1 MPEIDLPTVIFALVA
16 LFVAWKL
23 RSVLGMRQDS
33 ERPGELMAPLR
44 RAPGP
49 ASAPVAQPDAAPS
62 APISRL
68 PRTVGKASPSP
79 IRRSGAA
86 STPLSARIAAFRRKP
101 FWPALAAPTTW
112 SSMLSPPAI
121 PTPSKA

>member
-33 ERPGELMAPLR
+33 ERPGGLLAPLR

-49 ASAPVAQPDAAPS
+49 ASAPVAPPDAAAACAGFAARGGS
-62 APISRL
+62 L
-68 PRTVGKASPSP
+68 E
-79 IRRSGAA
+79 RR
-86 STPLSARIAAFRRKP
+86 R
-101 FWPALAAPTTW
+101 
-112 SSMLSPPAI
+112 
-121 PTPSKA
+121 